1 MLGAFCF
8 CFASGHVTTS
18 TFGQWVS
25 DFVNKRSVNS
35 FYGHD
40 MIVLSHL
47 IWPSFP
53 ATAVHLGFFAAA
65 CIKIAHAQHMGK

>member
-1 MLGAFCF
+1 MGIGLCQQTQRGLSSHFF
-8 CFASGHVTTS
+8 FFS
-18 TFGQWVS
+18 T
-25 DFVNKRSVNS
+25 DCREKNS